1 MSLKG
6 APGLIIGEQSEPAP
20 GPADPVAPGVDVC
33 RDAQGGVF
41 AYCRIVNGRPRV
53 DVPGL
58 ATFCYE
64 GDPERVRALPHRPL
78 RPDLVLDTYHRRVL
92 PMMLPALGTE
102 VLHASAVIAPGGV
115 AAFCGVSGTG
125 KSTLAMGLARRGL
138 AIWADDA
145 VAIDT
150 SGPRPRTIP
159 LPFEVRLRPAS
170 ARFFGGGGEPAAP
183 ARVAPA
189 SAEPLPLAVICV
201 LQRTPAAT
209 DVTVERLD
217 AASACLAALAHAY
230 CFSLEDREQ
239 KRRMIIRYLRLTGRV
254 PIYKICFRPGLAHLA
269 TLLDSLEAVVGRERV
284 A

>member
-1 MSLKG
+1 
-6 APGLIIGEQSEPAP
+6 
-20 GPADPVAPGVDVC
+20 VC

-41 AYCRIVNGRPRV
+41 AYCRILNGRPRV

-64 GDPERVRALPHRPL
+64 GDPEQVRALPHRPL

-125 KSTLAMGLARRGL
+125 KSTVAMGLARRGL

-170 ARFFGGGGEPAAP
+170 ARFFGAGGGLAAC

-189 SAEPLPLAVICV
+189 SAGPLPLAVICV
-201 LQRTPAAT
+201 LRRTPAAT
-209 DVTVERLD
+209 GVAVERLD
-217 AASACLAALAHAY
+217 AASACVAALAHAY
-230 CFSLEDREQ
+230 CFSLEDRQQ
-239 KRRMIIRYLRLTGRV
+239 KRRMIMHYLQLTGRV
-254 PIYKICFRPGLAHLA
+254 PTYEICFRPGLEHLSI
-269 TLLDSLEAVVGRERV
+269 LLDALEAVVGRER
-284 A
+284 AA